1 MSGDILDAC
10 AASRARLTHAHT
22 NRRCCRNSHS
32 RQAPHASGNLRSA
45 LWRLNGVGVSLLN
58 ADKYTLAI
66 RDQIAIDI
74 DAVDAWAARLISGH
88 PVPADLVV
96 MPCGVDAV
104 ELLPGWYDEWALI
117 ERERVR
123 QRLLHGLEALSRH
136 LIVEG
141 RCAEAV
147 EAASYT
153 GYATY
158 GRWHKV
164 EELLD
169 PDDVAAGHV
178 VRFRRSPQ
186 AKIVRSRE
194 PAHPA
199 IVSVDTFTA
208 AQLEQRRRRRGGE
221 RGWSSMGRTRQ
232 EKKRVYTLRSRIKCS
247 ICERK
252 MEGAAR
258 RQVVIYYRCN
268 ARTLVPGSAT
278 ALAHPPQIY
287 LREDLVMPALRRV
300 STAAVANVLGAP
312 PAFECCPSTPGRD
325 QDADNVCAD
334 ERCRRVPAET

>member
-1 MSGDILDAC
+1 VIDASHPLVGQAMSGGILDAC

-22 NRRCCRNSHS
+22 NRRCCRNPHS
-32 RQAPHASGNLRSA
+32 RQAPRASGNLRSA
-45 LWRLNGVGVSLLN
+45 LWRLNGVGISLLN

-88 PVPADLVV
+88 PVPTDLVV

-153 GYATY
+153 GYAIY

-164 EELLD
+164 ED
-169 PDDVAAGHV
+169 SAA
-178 VRFRRSPQ
+178 
-186 AKIVRSRE
+186 
-194 PAHPA
+194 
-199 IVSVDTFTA
+199 
-208 AQLEQRRRRRGGE
+208 
-221 RGWSSMGRTRQ
+221 
-232 EKKRVYTLRSRIKCS
+232 
-247 ICERK
+247 
-252 MEGAAR
+252 
-258 RQVVIYYRCN
+258 
-268 ARTLVPGSAT
+268 
-278 ALAHPPQIY
+278 
-287 LREDLVMPALRRV
+287 
-300 STAAVANVLGAP
+300 
-312 PAFECCPSTPGRD
+312 GRD
-325 QDADNVCAD
+325 QLPVQRANARAGFRYRACS
-334 ERCRRVPAET
+334 PASDLPS